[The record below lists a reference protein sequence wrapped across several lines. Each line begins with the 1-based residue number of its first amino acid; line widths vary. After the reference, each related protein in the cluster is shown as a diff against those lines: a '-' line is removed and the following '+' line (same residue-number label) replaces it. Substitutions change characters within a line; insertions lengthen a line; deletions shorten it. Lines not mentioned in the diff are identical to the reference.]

1 MQLGDDGNRK
11 AVVCP
16 HPILELRCGHAT
28 AGGCSRP
35 TSRTRPVTVATIAGA
50 ASMLVDV
57 PRRVGGVLLRHLGQA
72 GLAIRSGVVVAAITL
87 TEEVCHHIG
96 TLPLILQVNKAQIVR
111 CRPVRRRKR
120 PFVCHSPRTSWQC
133 NKPAA
138 RARNQKK

>member
-16 HPILELRCGHAT
+16 HPILELRCGHAA

-87 TEEVCHHIG
+87 TQEVCHHIG
-96 TLPLILQVNKAQIVR
+96 TLPLILQVNKAQV
-111 CRPVRRRKR
+111 V
-120 PFVCHSPRTSWQC
+120 
-133 NKPAA
+133 
-138 RARNQKK
+138 